1 MKIIN
6 LTGHLVQIETK
17 INGEKVVIPLQPDGP
32 EIRVDLNRTSTCIE
46 GLLVEDIREGNIGD
60 LPPFEEGTI
69 IIASSLSTEY
79 ANKKLGRLDVM
90 APATGRR
97 MSYKDKNG
105 NLVVKSLRRF
115 LE

>member
-1 MKIIN
+1 MKILN

-17 INGEKVVIPLQPDGP
+17 INGEKVVVPLQPDGP
-32 EIRVDLNRTSTCIE
+32 EVRVGLNRTSTYMD
-46 GLLVEDIREGNIGD
+46 GLLVEDLREGDITG
-60 LPPFEEGTI
+60 LPDFEEGTI
-69 IIASSLSTEY
+69 IIVSSLCAEY
-79 ANKKLGRLDVM
+79 ANKKLNRLDVM